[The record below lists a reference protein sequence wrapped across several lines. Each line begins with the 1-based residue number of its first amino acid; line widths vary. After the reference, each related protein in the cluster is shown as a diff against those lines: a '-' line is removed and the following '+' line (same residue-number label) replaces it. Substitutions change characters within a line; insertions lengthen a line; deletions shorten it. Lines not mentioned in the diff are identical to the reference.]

1 MNETAERILRESR
14 TIAVVGLSTNPAKAA
29 HSVPAAMQAAG
40 FRVIPVHPSA
50 ESILGE
56 RAYRTLADV
65 PEPVDVVEVFRP
77 SPEAP
82 GVAREA
88 VGIGAKALWLQQ
100 GIASPGARTIAE
112 DGGLA
117 YVEDDCMA
125 VVRSIAQITKT

>member
-100 GIASPGARTIAE
+100 GIASPGARAIAE

-117 YVEDDCMA
+117 YVEDECMA

>member
-1 MNETAERILRESR
+1 MNETAERILRESC

-29 HSVPAAMQAAG
+29 HSVPAAMQATG

-56 RAYRTLADV
+56 RAYRTLTKV

-82 GVAREA
+82 TVAREA

-100 GIASPGARTIAE
+100 GITSAEARAIAE
-112 DGGLA
+112 DGGLV
-117 YVEDDCMA
+117 YVEDMCMA